1 MSEYTND
8 EKVVLKKIRKGEF
21 LLAKDYK
28 KLGAIIIKQNQ
39 ELERLEKIDKED
51 KKIIKELTN
60 KNRELQKMLIK
71 ITQNR

>member
-1 MSEYTND
+1 MSEYTDD

-21 LLAKDYK
+21 LLEKDHK

-51 KKIIKELTN
+51 KKIIKELIN